1 MAQKKRRFQ
10 QLEAAGATP
19 QTKQKYND
27 PIQERVNERLEDIG
41 KKFEGKGKTIL
52 YAIIALVVLGA
63 VAYAVTVY
71 SRRSGGEGQT
81 ALGKAIETSQA
92 QVSETGPMAGSKEKT
107 FKTEKERAEA
117 AITEFQAVAD
127 KFGGAVADKAKY
139 FIAVNNL
146 AIDRAKGIQELE
158 GLASG
163 SSDVAKLSKFALAQT
178 KAEDNKLDEAIAL
191 YKELAGMD
199 DAIVAKDTINFEL
212 AKVLEKQDKKQEA
225 ADLYFNIAK
234 TASEAKD
241 MDGKPV
247 KMSETAT
254 NAKDKLKAIDAARAD
269 SIVVPTPETPSIGGG
284 AGGLPI
290 SVKAQ

>member
-1 MAQKKRRFQ
+1 MAQKKRRFE
-10 QLEAAGATP
+10 QLEAAAAAP
-19 QTKQKYND
+19 QAKQKYND
-27 PIQERVNERLEDIG
+27 PLQEKVNERLEEIG
-41 KKFEGKGKTIL
+41 KKFEGKGKPFL
-52 YAIIALVVLGA
+52 YAIIGLVVLVA

-71 SRRSGGEGQT
+71 TRRSGGEGQT
-81 ALGKAIETSQA
+81 ALGKAIETSRA
-92 QVSETGPMAGSKEKT
+92 QISETGPMAGSKEKT

-117 AITEFQAVAD
+117 AIAEFQAVAD

-146 AIDRAKGIQELE
+146 VVDRAKGTQELE

-163 SSDVAKLSKFALAQT
+163 NSEVAKLSKFALAQI
-178 KAEDNKLDEAIAL
+178 KAEDSNLDEAVAI
-191 YKELAGMD
+191 YKELAAMD
-199 DAIVAKDTINFEL
+199 DSIVAKDTINFEL

-254 NAKDKLKAIDAARAD
+254 SAKDKLKAIDAARAD
-269 SIVVPTPETPSIGGG
+269 SIVVPTPETPTIGG

-290 SVKAQ
+290 SVKPQ